1 MWIVRLA
8 LRRPYTFTVMA
19 ILIVLMGI
27 VTITRMATDI
37 FPKID
42 IPVVSV
48 IWSFPGVAPEEME
61 KRFVTLRGRS
71 MAMRRKGRSMIRTE
85 TDRHQ
90 GNGAHEQTGSQDRP
104 SSRAED
110 RHATPHTPLHPPMR
124 SAAVWGPIAAIQA
137 FYQTTIFPR
146 SNGYVKSWKVDIG
159 DNVQAGHLLAEISTP
174 EVDQQLA
181 QARAQEEIAK
191 VTADRWRDL
200 VQKNVVSKQEYDQN
214 EKAYEAAKAN
224 LQQLEKIQGFQ
235 QILAPFAGKI
245 AARNIDV
252 GTLVTAGTGNSGTPL
267 FNLVQS
273 DVLRVY
279 VFVPQD
285 NAAQVREGL
294 KAKILLQEFP
304 GREFDGTV
312 TRTAGAID
320 PTSRTMQ
327 VEVQVPNSD
336 GTLYAG
342 MYGQVKFLLPND
354 NAPIVVPANAFVFRA
369 QGPQVVTVTGDN
381 RIHWQKI
388 SVGRDFGTQIEVLNG
403 LKENTKVVMNPSD
416 DLDEGIEVQVKP
428 VEKPKPAGTVAQSAS
443 NR

>member
-1 MWIVRLA
+1 
-8 LRRPYTFTVMA
+8 
-19 ILIVLMGI
+19 
-27 VTITRMATDI
+27 
-37 FPKID
+37 
-42 IPVVSV
+42 
-48 IWSFPGVAPEEME
+48 
-61 KRFVTLRGRS
+61 
-71 MAMRRKGRSMIRTE
+71 MIRTE

-90 GNGAHEQTGSQDRP
+90 GNGAHEESSAQDRQ
-104 SSRAED
+104 SSRPED
-110 RHATPHTPLHPPMR
+110 RHATPHTPLHPPMQ
-124 SAAVWGPIAAIQA
+124 SVAVWGPIAAVTVLAILVILGTWRHVSQRNEQKDFAQRTTQIAVNVATATRDSKPKELILPGTIQA
-137 FYQTTIFPR
+137 FTQTTIFPR
-146 SNGYVKSWKVDIG
+146 SNGYVKNWKVDIG
-159 DNVQAGHLLAEISTP
+159 DNVQTGQLLAEISTP

-267 FNLVQS
+267 FSLVQS
-273 DVLRVY
+273 DPLRVY
-279 VFVPQD
+279 VFVPQT

-304 GREFDGTV
+304 GHEFDGTV
-312 TRTAGAID
+312 TRIAGAID

-327 VEVQVPNSD
+327 VEVQVPNND

-342 MYGQVKFLLPND
+342 MYGQVKFLLPDD

-388 SVGRDFGTQIEVLNG
+388 SVGRDFGTQIEVLDG
-403 LKENTKVVMNPSD
+403 LKENTKVVMNPTD
-416 DLDEGIEVQVKP
+416 DLDEGIAVQL
-428 VEKPKPAGTVAQSAS
+428 KPKPKPGSTVAQSSSTQVRAS
-443 NR
+443 K